1 MNSTSA
7 NAVRYL
13 TASDL
18 YAINDRVTGAA
29 FVRDLH
35 LLNSAALRPTLV
47 LFGQP
52 QFPTLIDKAA
62 CYLHSLAYHHLFA
75 DGNKRTAAEAVA
87 LFLKR
92 NGHEVTWDAFTA
104 QAFILEVAQGV
115 LDVERVAVGLA
126 AHVRPVE
133 R

>member
-7 NAVRYL
+7 DGVDYL
-13 TASDL
+13 TASEL
-18 YAINDRVTGAA
+18 YAINDRITGAA

-35 LLNSAALRPTLV
+35 LLNSAVLRPTLV

-62 CYLHSLAYHHLFA
+62 SYVHSLAYHHLFA

-87 LFLKR
+87 AFLAR
-92 NGHEVTWDAFTA
+92 NGRAIIWDDATA
-104 QAFILEVAQGV
+104 QAFVLEVAQGG
-115 LDVERVAVGLA
+115 LSVEQVAERLTQY
-126 AHVRPVE
+126 VR
-133 R
+133 